1 MKRTGIKRAAALAM
15 AAVLAAAGALGTHAE
30 ESRFGQPEFDL
41 PCKAAVL
48 MGAGQRHGA
57 VCQKPGYPAAGG
69 IYYKGNDAAFDF

>member
-1 MKRTGIKRAAALAM
+1 MFYAELALGEDRPEKGGNRMKRTGIKRAAALAM

-48 MGAGQRHGA
+48 MEQGSGT
-57 VCQKPGYPAAGG
+57 VL
-69 IYYKGNDAAFDF
+69 